1 LPPLFRA
8 ALAMLCLAA
17 ALGLPVTPSR
27 AASPTKVAI
36 IVGPVGELTPTYLA
50 LADAAARAAEQHGA
64 QVARAVS
71 PHATKANVLAA
82 VADANVII
90 YFGHGYG
97 HPSPYGA
104 LNSARQNG
112 WGLQGPRARGT
123 HGDSLGGELEYV
135 GEDWIVANA
144 RPAPGFVMIYSN
156 TCYAPGASEGG
167 QPAATPAVAAQRVAY
182 YSRKVFTMGGSAYFA
197 TDFDRG
203 AADLVTRLLGN
214 RFASFG
220 TAFASDARFV
230 PSALTSQAHPFAA
243 GQAIWLHRT
252 KYTDG
257 PPNYWYAFAGNPD
270 LSPARAWDRT
280 APTATLETPTTDHG
294 ADSPIRVQFS
304 EAVSGVDAA
313 SLVLRDADG
322 VPVPATVDYDARS
335 RVATVS
341 PAAPLEMSATYDVG
355 AGTGIADEAGR
366 SMLAVSWPMTTRI
379 DADPITDDLSVI
391 LEAGTHELVRLA
403 ADGTTVESRSLEVVD
418 RRWVLADSRA
428 RLIGRDGSWL
438 HIDDASIGAW
448 WVAESATARAMGLVE
463 EALLEPG
470 TVIGLP
476 PGRHALLSLGPDG
489 PERRHLTAISGAVDT
504 EIDRRR
510 VHDGRTFVHLVDP
523 RYGGAWVEA
532 GAGNRD
538 IERDVDRV
546 LESEDRAAPARLI
559 AAGPV
564 VTAFRFDERGRVAER
579 RTVVLAELRSAALSS
594 VETRRI
600 GRWSFALIH
609 EGELAGWGLP
619 EGPGLQAVPLTDSL
633 TPAG

>member
-1 LPPLFRA
+1 MWRGPSHRTPP
-8 ALAMLCLAA
+8 
-17 ALGLPVTPSR
+17 
-27 AASPTKVAI
+27 
-36 IVGPVGELTPTYLA
+36 E
-50 LADAAARAAEQHGA
+50 
-64 QVARAVS
+64 
-71 PHATKANVLAA
+71 ANVLAA

-97 HPSPYGA
+97 HPSPYGG

-123 HGDSLGGELEYV
+123 HGDSLNGELEYV

-167 QPAATPAVAAQRVAY
+167 QAAATPAVAAQRVAH

-243 GQAIWLHRT
+243 GQAVWLHRS

-270 LSPARAWDRT
+270 LSPALAWDRA
-280 APTATLETPTTDHG
+280 APTATLSTPLADHA
-294 ADSPIRVQFS
+294 ADSPIRLQFS
-304 EAVSGVDAA
+304 EPVSGVDAA
-313 SLVLRDADG
+313 SLLLRDADG
-322 VPVPATVDYDARS
+322 APVPATVDYDASTRT
-335 RVATVS
+335 ATIS
-341 PAAPLEMSATYDVG
+341 PASPLEMSASYRLE

-366 SMLAVSWPMTTRI
+366 SMTAGSWPIITRI

-391 LEAGTHELVRLA
+391 LEAGTHELLRLG
-403 ADGTTVESRSLEVVD
+403 ADGTTVESRSLAVGD
-418 RRWVLADSRA
+418 RRWVLADGRA

-448 WVAESATARAMGLVE
+448 WVAESATARVVGLVE
-463 EALLEPG
+463 EARLEAG
-470 TVIGLP
+470 STIGLSA
-476 PGRHALLSLGPDG
+476 GRHALLSLGPDG
-489 PERRHLTAISGAVDT
+489 PERHHLTAIAGGVDA

-510 VHDGRTFVHLVDP
+510 IHDGRTFVHLVDP
-523 RYGGAWVEA
+523 RFGGAWVEA
-532 GAGNRD
+532 GAGSHD
-538 IERDVDRV
+538 IERAANRV
-546 LESEDRAAPARLI
+546 LASEPRATPARLI
-559 AAGPV
+559 PGDPV
-564 VTAFRFDERGRVAER
+564 ITAFRFDDRGRVVER
-579 RTVVLAELRSAALSS
+579 RSVAVADLAAAALRS
-594 VETRRI
+594 VETLRVGTR
-600 GRWSFALIH
+600 SFALI
-609 EGELAGWGLP
+609 EGGELSGWGLP
-619 EGPGLQAVPLTDSL
+619 EGPPLQAVPLTDGP
-633 TPAG
+633 TPPG